1 MSVLRL
7 ARSQFYCSITPD
19 QVILLCSGD
28 AILEEGEEEEEE
40 EVELAPGVA
49 EQAEEPQSVEGEKMI
64 EALVGHSV

>member
-28 AILEEGEEEEEE
+28 AILEEAEEEEE